1 VRARRS
7 RGVRVIRATSVVAAG
22 AVIVLLASLG
32 IAARAPVSFKTV
44 AALTETP
51 LPNLE
56 SRRPVDIARI
66 VGAIPDRGPEGTA
79 DTVYAAHPAQRYQR
93 SVVEGYGNCSNL
105 VKGLSW
111 GLLRDGHDF
120 EVVYLFPLE
129 TFLMGRGHTI
139 LRANLALPEGP
150 RVGLVDVAAAA
161 IPRDAGRA
169 LDVRD
174 FSGSA
179 PAVSLDPLRPES
191 EDWTFF
197 YTPEFLGDAVIGR
210 SSSAETARWF
220 RLLDAIYLDFGLPE
234 RLDKIIYVGIGT
246 VLGKL
251 PRIHVE
257 NLAVM
262 SSRHPVQFAV
272 MTAALWGMRI
282 APLVLL
288 GCSLIWF
295 VERLRRR
302 RRGGKVECPT
312 LARVGS

>member
-1 VRARRS
+1 MRAL
-7 RGVRVIRATSVVAAG
+7 SVVATG
-22 AVIVLLASLG
+22 AVLVLLASLV
-32 IAARAPVSFKTV
+32 IAAQAPVSFKTI
-44 AALTETP
+44 AALTESP
-51 LPNLE
+51 LPTFE
-56 SRRPVDIARI
+56 SRRPVDIAAI
-66 VGAIPDRGPEGTA
+66 VGAIPDRGAEGTA
-79 DTVYAAHPAQRYQR
+79 DMVYAAHPAERYQR

-129 TFLMGRGHTI
+129 TFLRGQGHTI

-150 RVGLVDVAAAA
+150 RIALVDVAAAA

-174 FSGSA
+174 FSGSV
-179 PAVSLDPLRPES
+179 PAIFLDPLRPES

-197 YTPEFLGDAVIGR
+197 YTPQFLGDAVIGR

-220 RLLDAIYLDFGLPE
+220 RVLDAIYLDFGLPE
-234 RLDKIIYVGIGT
+234 KLDKIIYVGIGT
-246 VLGKL
+246 VLGEL

-257 NLAVM
+257 NIAAM

-288 GCSLIWF
+288 ACALLWMVGR
-295 VERLRRR
+295 VRRR
-302 RRGGKVECPT
+302 RRSGKVECPS
-312 LARVGS
+312 LAHVGS